1 MKILA
6 GLVTATLLLAGCGS
20 PDDPEYAERERERRE
35 AAQQRES
42 VFDPMTGTMD
52 RADGVNEINMG
63 RTDRLD
69 EAIEESDE

>member
-1 MKILA
+1 MKILT
-6 GLVTATLLLAGCGS
+6 GLLVAALLLAGCGS
-20 PDDPEYAERERERRE
+20 PEDPEYAERERERRK
-35 AAQQRES
+35 AAEERES

-69 EAIEESDE
+69 EAIEESE

>member
-1 MKILA
+1 MKILT
-6 GLVTATLLLAGCGS
+6 GLLVTSLLLAGCGS
-20 PDDPEYAERERERRE
+20 PDDPEYAERERERRK
-35 AAQQRES
+35 AAEERES

-69 EAIEESDE
+69 EAIEESE